1 MPIPQDGGRIP
12 GRNHQPRYHPHGP
25 HEGQGHYGLADTNEG
40 QGSASLSWPNELLLT
55 IHMELLWL
63 VTRTDCLTQKGYQIQ
78 VDKSSQGILHGIEVS
93 FFSSKLSSLI

>member
-1 MPIPQDGGRIP
+1 MPILQDGGQIP
-12 GRNHQPRYHPHGP
+12 ECNHWPQYHLHRPRK
-25 HEGQGHYGLADTNEG
+25 GQSYNRLANTNKG
-40 QGSASLSWPNELLLT
+40 QGSIRLSRPNELLLM